1 MPRRGSLV
9 YSGRYALPLCP
20 EPVKM
25 SRNPEKRYWYEVVA
39 EMLAAEG
46 VSDCFALLGDANMH
60 MATHLDSLG
69 TRMIHVRHEHCAVAA
84 AMGYARKTGRTGVA
98 TVTCGPG
105 LTQLMTALPAAVR
118 AHIPLVVIAGEA
130 PLTRAWY
137 NQGIAQAPFVE
148 ATGAAYRPLH
158 HPPRFAT
165 GIRDAFL
172 QARTEMRPVV
182 VGIPFDL
189 AESEAVHAPALPA
202 PSAELMPAASPLP
215 PHEGEL
221 AAARRMIADARR
233 IIVMGGLGTVAAGA
247 GPACA
252 ALADRLDGL
261 LATTLPARGIF
272 HDHPFNLGVAGGF
285 SSEIARECFAEADL
299 VIAVGGS
306 LASHN
311 SDAGKLW
318 PNARLLQ
325 IDISPATMVQGRRAA
340 DATMRSDARLGIEA
354 LLDGL
359 DQRESDWR
367 SEALAGDI
375 SSRPF
380 DSTGFTI
387 DDGTHD
393 PREVVAALEATL
405 PQNCQLVN
413 SSGHCSCF
421 FAHMPSRPQSH
432 FLTIR
437 EFGAIGNGISFAMGV
452 AAARPEEP
460 VVLFDGDGSLLMH
473 VQELE
478 TIRRHGLRVI
488 IFAINDGAYGS
499 EIHKLRADGLPDDGA
514 VFGRPDFASIA
525 NGFGIAGHRLD
536 DLAALPALVDQVIA
550 SGGPAVIDVPVS
562 DKVVS
567 PVIQRSH
574 G

>member
-1 MPRRGSLV
+1 
-9 YSGRYALPLCP
+9 
-20 EPVKM
+20 M
-25 SRNPEKRYWYEVVA
+25 SRDPAKRYWYEVIA
-39 EMLAAEG
+39 DMLAAEG

-118 AHIPLVVIAGEA
+118 ARIPLVVIAGEA

-148 ATGAAYRPLH
+148 ATGASYVPLH

-172 QARTEMRPVV
+172 QARTEMAGGRRHPLRPR
-182 VGIPFDL
+182 GERGRGCARP
-189 AESEAVHAPALPA
+189 AGTVHHADAARIAAPAGR
-202 PSAELMPAASPLP
+202 
-215 PHEGEL
+215 GEL

-233 IIVMGGLGTVAAGA
+233 IIVMGGLGAVAAGA

-285 SSEIARECFAEADL
+285 SSEIAHECFAEADL

-311 SDAGKLW
+311 SDSGKLW
-318 PNARLLQ
+318 PNAGLLQ
-325 IDISPATMVQGRRAA
+325 IDIAPATMVQGRRAA
-340 DATMRSDARLGIEA
+340 DATMRADARLGVEA
-354 LLDGL
+354 LTDGL
-359 DQRESDWR
+359 DQRPQSWR
-367 SEALAGDI
+367 SDALARDI
-375 SSRPF
+375 RTRPF
-380 DSTGFTI
+380 DSTAFTI
-387 DDGTHD
+387 EDGTLD
-393 PREVVAALEATL
+393 PRDVVAALEAAL
-405 PQNCQLVN
+405 PQGSQLVN

-452 AAARPEEP
+452 AAARPEEA

-499 EIHKLRADGLPDDGA
+499 EIHKLAPTAFRMTA
-514 VFGRPDFASIA
+514 RC
-525 NGFGIAGHRLD
+525 
-536 DLAALPALVDQVIA
+536 
-550 SGGPAVIDVPVS
+550 SGGPT
-562 DKVVS
+562 S
-567 PVIQRSH
+567 PPLQTGSASPGTGWTILRRFRHWSI